1 MLNPRKIGLLAAIT
15 LALSACAAHGPGD
28 VAYDAHSSGTQATG
42 ATMSGAS
49 GSVSGGTTE
58 QPGKEKR
65 GNTPPG
71 FDRDGHGPAAG
82 AIVDPTGAVT
92 GRKP

>member
-1 MLNPRKIGLLAAIT
+1 MPYPLKFGILAALPLLI
-15 LALSACAAHGPGD
+15 SACAAHGPGD
-28 VAYDAHSSGTQATG
+28 IAYDAHGGGTHATG

-58 QPGKEKR
+58 ENGKAKR

-71 FDRDGHGPAAG
+71 VDRDGHGPAAG
-82 AIVDPTGAVT
+82 AIIDPTGAVT
-92 GRKP
+92 GHKP